1 MRPLM
6 FLSNRNGNPDESL
19 VQSTRYETQQAL
31 HVIAHCSQLAHRT
44 GSKWAE
50 HTPLKFLS
58 SHIGFGWDSLQ
69 NIPTYPVLELNFS
82 QCKTTEDGEYLIPN
96 GVRTTKIESRRIRQ
110 VEDHHD
116 NFRSVLQA
124 RQNSI
129 TVGAEIPIYGAVSI
143 GGSLSAEFINIK
155 KTMTRL
161 NTDLNTLSLVY
172 EAYEMVANDGQMKV
186 IDSFQHEIQG
196 IADAL
201 SSGMPQKA
209 EYLAQM
215 TVKQYGT
222 HFVTKSIMGVSL
234 EQLDYV
240 ESDDGSSF
248 SNEGTS
254 TSAGI
259 GIGVSG
265 VSVGVSG
272 TNSKNT
278 IKETERSS
286 RIRHTDEF
294 RKGNFTLMR
303 NTDSNGAE
311 IYTNF
316 VVEDIAGLRFHVKR
330 LSEVLS
336 TRIFPQYNWAVLEA
350 VKEKLDSAIIA
361 YYQANIIRG
370 CTNPKAINFNFQAND
385 DDGSCKIVPVPYFG
399 GIYRSATFKFV
410 DQQNSW
416 FGNVNMRAVEQN
428 TRASLDNNPG
438 YRDSFFA
445 DNPITGQPSCPIGF
459 ESILLYESNIT
470 LYFKEKSWFSLDQ
483 EDVWDGN
490 TTVIRIRNADR
501 DVSFRIHRN
510 CKVYWCK
517 RDRNLP
523 PPKDSDIALF
533 GGTYI
538 GFRDDLFANNP
549 ITGQPSCPIGFES
562 VLLYE
567 INSTV
572 YFKEKP
578 WFGLDHEDG
587 NATAIRTLNAD
598 NDISFRI
605 HRNVKLYWCK
615 RDRNLSL
622 PKDSDIALFGG
633 VYTDYRDRFFADNPI
648 TGQPSCPIGFESV
661 LLYEINST
669 VYFKEKPWF
678 GLDHEDGN
686 ATAIEIHN
694 ADRDVSFRLHRKYGV
709 YWCKRDRNLP
719 PPKDSDIALFGGTYI
734 GLY

>member
-1 MRPLM
+1 MEIRM
-6 FLSNRNGNPDESL
+6 NHWSNPQ
-19 VQSTRYETQQAL
+19 VM
-31 HVIAHCSQLAHRT
+31 
-44 GSKWAE
+44 
-50 HTPLKFLS
+50 
-58 SHIGFGWDSLQ
+58 

-161 NTDLNTLSLVY
+161 NTGLNTLNLVY

-201 SSGMPQKA
+201 NSGMPQKA

-234 EQLDYV
+234 EQLDYI

-248 SNEGTS
+248 SNEGAS
-254 TSAGI
+254 TSVGI
-259 GIGVSG
+259 SIGVPG
-265 VSVGVSG
+265 VSVGVGG
-272 TNSKNT
+272 THSKTN
-278 IKETERSS
+278 IEETERSS

-294 RKGNFTLMR
+294 RKGNFTFTR
-303 NTDSNGAE
+303 NTDDNGVR
-311 IYTNF
+311 IYTNL

-336 TRIFPQYNWAVLEA
+336 TRTFPQYNLTVLEA

-361 YYQANIIRG
+361 YYQANVIRG
-370 CTNPKAINFNFQAND
+370 CTNPKAVNFNFQ
-385 DDGSCKIVPVPYFG
+385 
-399 GIYRSATFKFV
+399 
-410 DQQNSW
+410 NSL
-416 FGNVNMRAVEQN
+416 FGNTKMRVVEQILE
-428 TRASLDNNPG
+428 RKLEDE
-438 YRDSFFA
+438 
-445 DNPITGQPSCPIGF
+445 GF
-459 ESILLYESNIT
+459 
-470 LYFKEKSWFSLDQ
+470 K
-483 EDVWDGN
+483 DG
-490 TTVIRIRNADR
+490 
-501 DVSFRIHRN
+501 F
-510 CKVYWCK
+510 
-517 RDRNLP
+517 
-523 PPKDSDIALF
+523 
-533 GGTYI
+533 
-538 GFRDDLFANNP
+538 FANNP

-562 VLLYE
+562 VLLLE
-567 INSTV
+567 ANTTT
-572 YFKEKP
+572 YFKDKLL
-578 WFGLDHEDG
+578 FGLDQEIVWDG
-587 NATAIRTLNAD
+587 NVTAIRILNED
-598 NDISFRI
+598 KDVTFRR
-605 HRNVKLYWCK
+605 HENYRVYWCK
-615 RDRNLSL
+615 RDRNLPPPRDSDIALFGGVYTDERNKMFYDNPITGQPSCPTGFESVLLIDNNATLYLREKSL
-622 PKDSDIALFGG
+622 SGLDHELVWDGNATAIGILNADKSVVVRIHINFGVYWCKRDRDLPPPKDSDIALFGG
-633 VYTDYRDRFFADNPI
+633 VYKDYRDRFFADNPI

-678 GLDHEDGN
+678 GLDHEVVWVRYFGRLN
-686 ATAIEIHN
+686 
-694 ADRDVSFRLHRKYGV
+694 SF
-709 YWCKRDRNLP
+709 
-719 PPKDSDIALFGGTYI
+719 
-734 GLY
+734 